1 MNPSLIITPNAQE
14 AGKLYSIVPT
24 DGSGDLSVTRAT
36 SATRV
41 DENGLIEIP
50 VTNLLL
56 RSEEFNDAYWNK
68 VGSYTLTP
76 NATTAPDGTLTA
88 ELFTKTGAI
97 NTVVSIARGTLFSTT
112 GTYTL
117 SFYCKQNVGNIVSLR
132 LDAAGGTCSTRFN
145 FVTKTFINSGANF
158 ISSSYEELANGWFR
172 LILVG
177 NVTATDWTVDINL
190 FFGQTGDSVYV
201 WGAQLEASSTVGE
214 YIPTTS
220 VIRTKFQGITQDG
233 GSASNIPRLDYSNG
247 SCPNILLEPQRT
259 NLALRSE
266 EFDNATSWTPQNI
279 TLTANSNAS
288 PSGATNAE
296 TIADNVTL
304 GAHNIFAAAGNRT
317 TSTSGT
323 TYTYSAFIKAGTR
336 RYVGLGI
343 GAGGSGVHM
352 FIDTTN
358 FTTTA
363 AKQFGVNTNWVYLSN
378 SITAFANGW
387 YRCSLTFRTDAALTL
402 IPSFFLSNVSTTLLA
417 EPSYIGD
424 GSDTFLWGAQLEAG
438 AYPTSYIPT
447 TSASVT
453 RNIDVVQKT
462 GVSSLIGQT
471 EGTIYWEG
479 TLTDGQADDIFFLNR
494 NLMNSVFLYK
504 SSANQIFLR
513 IYYNIASINF
523 GSASGYTGNVKIAA
537 AYKSGDTILYV
548 NGVQVGTS
556 ATAFTFTGALTDVF
570 LNNSAYLFANATKN
584 IKTAALFPTRLTNAQ
599 LAALTA

>member
-1 MNPSLIITPNAQE
+1 MSLLTDASLLVTPNAE
-14 AGKLYSIVPT
+14 KATKLYSIIPT
-24 DGSGDLSVTRAT
+24 NGNGDFTVTRAT
-36 SATRV
+36 
-41 DENGLIEIP
+41 
-50 VTNLLL
+50 
-56 RSEEFNDAYWNK
+56 
-68 VGSYTLTP
+68 
-76 NATTAPDGTLTA
+76 
-88 ELFTKTGAI
+88 TKTR
-97 NTVVSIARGTLFSTT
+97 T
-112 GTYTL
+112 
-117 SFYCKQNVGNIVSLR
+117 
-132 LDAAGGTCSTRFN
+132 D
-145 FVTKTFINSGANF
+145 
-158 ISSSYEELANGWFR
+158 SSS
-172 LILVG
+172 LVV
-177 NVTATDWTVDINL
+177 NVPINEP
-190 FFGQTGDSVYV
+190 S
-201 WGAQLEASSTVGE
+201 
-214 YIPTTS
+214 
-220 VIRTKFQGITQDG
+220 
-233 GSASNIPRLDYSNG
+233 LDYSLG

-479 TLTDGQADDIFFLNR
+479 TLIAGQADDIFFLNR
-494 NLMNSVFLYK
+494 NLTNSVFLYK
-504 SSANQIFLR
+504 TTANQIFLR
-513 IYYNIASINF
+513 IYYNSASIAF

-537 AYKSGDTILYV
+537 AYKSGNTILYV

-556 ATAFTFTGALTDVF
+556 ATAFAFTAALSDIV
-570 LNNSAYLFANATKN
+570 LNNSTFFLGNATKN
-584 IKTAALFPTRLTNAQ
+584 VKTAALFPTRLTNTQ